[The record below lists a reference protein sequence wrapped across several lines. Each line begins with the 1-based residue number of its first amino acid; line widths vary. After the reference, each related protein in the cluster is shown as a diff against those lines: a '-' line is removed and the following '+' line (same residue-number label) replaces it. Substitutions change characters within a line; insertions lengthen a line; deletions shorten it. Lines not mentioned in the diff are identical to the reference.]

1 MNDEINLQEWVQ
13 ILHRRGRYIL
23 LGLAS
28 ALMLAFLFLV
38 QVTPLYRSEAL
49 VLVDTN
55 QKDLLAPDQG
65 QAALSSGMASAIV
78 ESAVSIL
85 KSDAVLLRAIK
96 AGDLLSD
103 PTFAPK
109 LTLLD
114 KVGQALGM
122 QSRELP
128 SGEEL
133 LRFALRELDK
143 DLDVQRK
150 GLSFLIS
157 VRAESPVP
165 QGAADLANL
174 VAEAYIQSELDSKI
188 SATLAQR
195 DLLENQLDAAQ
206 ERLARSD
213 EAVAHYIDSNIGRL
227 ERESGNPRVA
237 ELRRLFEQA
246 QGQYEALSAERDLA
260 QKALAA
266 QDWAALTRALQDDA
280 LRELEQQ
287 RADLDARLGAA
298 AGGSAVAVNL
308 RAQLE
313 KLEQDM
319 VQASADAI
327 AGLDARL
334 VGLEREGGQA
344 RADLRQALLGSDLSA
359 DTLSRLYGLQQEA
372 TVAQRHYENLIGRI
386 RNLEA
391 SAAVKVADSRV
402 VSPAFPPSKPA
413 FPNWIVVLS
422 LAILLGLGGG
432 LALALLHEFY
442 IGGVASVAQLGNLLP
457 IKVAGAA
464 PRVRGRGMSEAPAD
478 LVVTQPMSAY
488 AESFRQIRAALDR
501 QFHGNSGRV
510 VLVTSALP
518 SEGKSVCALSLARTY
533 ALGGKRTLLIDADMR
548 DPSQHKQLGLEPKSG
563 LLQYVTQERLDGG
576 PEIYQFDPKCNL
588 GVILGSRRSDV
599 PTDQLVQSEAFLL
612 LLETARQSFDVIIID
627 GPPLLPVVD
636 SRYIAAQAD
645 QVLLCVRANQTTQGE
660 VRAVWAQFA
669 DSVDSPQKAQALL
682 TFNEQGARGRPA
694 YAYAYGQ
701 GDE

>member
-1 MNDEINLQEWVQ
+1 MNDEINLQEWAQ

-49 VLVDTN
+49 VLVDTT

-65 QAALSSGMASAIV
+65 SAALSSGMASAIV

-103 PTFAPK
+103 PAFAPK
-109 LTLLD
+109 LTPLD

-122 QSRELP
+122 RSRELP
-128 SGEEL
+128 SGEAL
-133 LRFALRELDK
+133 LRFALRELAE

-157 VRAESPVP
+157 VRAKSPTP

-195 DLLENQLDAAQ
+195 DLLANQLDAAQ

-246 QGQYEALSAERDLA
+246 QGQYEALRGERDLA

-266 QDWAALTRALQDDA
+266 QDWAALTHALQEDA

-287 RADLDARLGAA
+287 RADLNARLGAA

-402 VSPAFPPSKPA
+402 VSPAFPAGKPW
-413 FPNWIVVLS
+413 FPNWSVALS

-464 PRVRGRGMSEAPAD
+464 PRVRGRGMSKTPAD
-478 LVVTQPMSAY
+478 LVVTQPMSVY
-488 AESFRQIRAALDR
+488 AEAFRQVRAALDR
-501 QFHGNSGRV
+501 RFHRETGRV

-563 LLQYVTQERLDGG
+563 LLQYVTQERSDGG

-612 LLETARQSFDVIIID
+612 LLEAARQSFDVIIID

-682 TFNEQGARGRPA
+682 TFNEQGAGRREA
-694 YAYAYGQ
+694 YAYVYGQ